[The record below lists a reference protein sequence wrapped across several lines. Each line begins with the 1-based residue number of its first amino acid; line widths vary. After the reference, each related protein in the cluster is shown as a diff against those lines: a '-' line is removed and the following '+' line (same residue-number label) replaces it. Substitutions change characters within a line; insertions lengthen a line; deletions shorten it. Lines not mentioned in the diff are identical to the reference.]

1 MQIPT
6 PVDSKLAE
14 IDARLSRVEG
24 ITEQMNTRLTSL
36 EQGQRDLSTRV
47 DSMTTRIDGLS
58 NRMLTFFC
66 WLVGI
71 QVTTLLTL
79 GTAHF
84 VQVGI
89 KNAFSDRT

>member
-14 IDARLSRVEG
+14 MDARLSRIEG
-24 ITEQMNTRLTSL
+24 IVEQITTRLTGL
-36 EQGQRDLSTRV
+36 EQSYRDLSN
-47 DSMTTRIDGLS
+47 RIDGLS
-58 NRMLTFFC
+58 NRMLTLFC

-79 GTAHF
+79 GTLILF
-84 VQVGI
+84 
-89 KNAFSDRT
+89 KLE

>member
-36 EQGQRDLSTRV
+36 DQGQRDLSNRV

-58 NRMLTFFC
+58 NWMLTFFC

-71 QVTTLLTL
+71 QVTTLLIL
-79 GTAHF
+79 GTLILF
-84 VQVGI
+84 
-89 KNAFSDRT
+89 KLE

>member
-36 EQGQRDLSTRV
+36 DQGQRDLSIRVDSMTTRV

-79 GTAHF
+79 GALILF
-84 VQVGI
+84 
-89 KNAFSDRT
+89 KLE

>member
-14 IDARLSRVEG
+14 IDARLSRSEG
-24 ITEQMNTRLTSL
+24 ILEQVATRLTGL
-36 EQGQRDLSTRV
+36 EQSHRDLSNRV
-47 DSMTTRIDGLS
+47 DSVTTRIDGLS
-58 NRMLTFFC
+58 NRMLTLFC

-79 GTAHF
+79 GTLILF
-84 VQVGI
+84 
-89 KNAFSDRT
+89 KLE

>member
-47 DSMTTRIDGLS
+47 DSMTTRVDSMTTRIDGLS

-79 GTAHF
+79 GTLILF
-84 VQVGI
+84 
-89 KNAFSDRT
+89 KLE

>member
-36 EQGQRDLSTRV
+36 EQGQRDLTNRV
-47 DSMTTRIDGLS
+47 DGLS

-79 GTAHF
+79 GTLILF
-84 VQVGI
+84 
-89 KNAFSDRT
+89 KLE

>member
-24 ITEQMNTRLTSL
+24 INEQMNTRLTSL
-36 EQGQRDLSTRV
+36 DQGQRDLSNRV

-58 NRMLTFFC
+58 NRMFTFFC

-79 GTAHF
+79 STLILFKLG
-84 VQVGI
+84 
-89 KNAFSDRT
+89 